1 MCVQVTLLTPI
12 LAAKQR
18 ELTYYR
24 QHDGIVKSVG
34 GLIRRAR
41 SGLRDP
47 RQRPLNEAGGTF
59 PPHTD
64 PGKMVTSSHYL
75 EAPRRL
81 RAFVRAHETSLV
93 VLAAL
98 VGTISGLVVAAM
110 SAAVEGLHVL
120 LFNLEMG
127 DRLSSQFRIEP
138 LRALLVPSL
147 GGLLL
152 GVAFLLLLRW
162 RPARE
167 IDPIEANALHGGRMS
182 FRGSLIVALQTVW
195 SSGVGASVGLEAG
208 YTQLA
213 SGLAASLGRGFH
225 LRRGDQRIMVG
236 CGAAAAI
243 AGAFGAPLA
252 GAFYA
257 FELVIG
263 GYTPASLTPVGVAA
277 VAGYFVAHGIHSD
290 VAGRRRRCGRRC
302 ARARSRHRGVAR
314 RPGGAVRHRHHA
326 RRGAV
331 RDVACQDQAL
341 AAAAA
346 GAGGP
351 RRRPARPD
359 NAAGDVV
366 GARRAAFCRI
376 CFNSAFGA
384 RDHFHPESD
393 CFRHLAG
400 IGFRGGLFFATLF
413 LGAIGGHL
421 FAGGFDAIWPGLN
434 LSPNVYAI
442 IGMSALS
449 ASVIGGPLT
458 MSFIALELTGNLWL
472 TTAVLVAVIIST
484 QITRELFGYSF
495 ATWRLHLR
503 GETIRSAADVGWIR
517 DLTVRSLMRRDV
529 ATVSAN
535 MAIEEFRD
543 KFPLGSKTQVVAV
556 DGTGRYVGLALV
568 ADAHAPDIKAP
579 DGLIGLLH
587 YRDVVLHPGM
597 NIQEAIA
604 VFDAAEAELLA
615 VVDIDGEHRPIGL
628 LTEAHAMRRY
638 AEESEQR
645 RREVIGDI

>member
-1 MCVQVTLLTPI
+1 
-12 LAAKQR
+12 
-18 ELTYYR
+18 
-24 QHDGIVKSVG
+24 
-34 GLIRRAR
+34 
-41 SGLRDP
+41 
-47 RQRPLNEAGGTF
+47 
-59 PPHTD
+59 
-64 PGKMVTSSHYL
+64 MVTSSRYL

-98 VGTISGLVVAAM
+98 IGTIGGLVVLAM
-110 SAAVEGLHVL
+110 SVAVAGLHAL
-120 LFNLEMG
+120 LFNISIRE
-127 DRLSSQFRIEP
+127 RLSSQTSIET

-152 GVAFLLLLRW
+152 GVAFLWLARW

-182 FRGSLIVALQTVW
+182 FRGSVIVSLQTVW

-225 LRRGDQRIMVG
+225 LRRADQRIMVG

-277 VAGYFVAHGIHSD
+277 VAGYFVTHAFAPLTLGVGVGPVGDVLGRDLAVAALLGILAAL
-290 VAGRRRRCGRRC
+290 VGIAIM
-302 ARARSRHRGVAR
+302 RGVALCEALLAKTGIWQPL
-314 RPGGAVRHRHHA
+314 RPALGGLAV
-326 RRGAV
+326 GLL
-331 RDVACQDQAL
+331 AL
-341 AAAAA
+341 ATPQVMSSGHGALHFA
-346 GAGGP
+346 GFVSIP
-351 RRRPARPD
+351 LT
-359 NAAGDVV
+359 VV
-366 GARRAAFCRI
+366 ASMFLLKAIASILSLG
-376 CFNSAFGA
+376 S
-384 RDHFHPESD
+384 
-393 CFRHLAG
+393 
-400 IGFRGGLFFATLF
+400 GFRGGLFFATLF
-413 LGAIGGHL
+413 LGALGGHL
-421 FAGGFDAIWPGLN
+421 FAGVIDTIWPALK
-434 LSPNVYAI
+434 LDPNVYAI

-458 MSFIALELTGNLWL
+458 MSFIALESTGNLWL
-472 TTAVLVAVIIST
+472 TTAVLVAVMIAT

-495 ATWRLHLR
+495 ATWRFHLR

-517 DLTVRSLMRRDV
+517 DLTVRSLMRSDLT
-529 ATVSAN
+529 TVDAS
-535 MAIEEFRD
+535 MPIEEFRE
-543 KFPLGSKTQVVAV
+543 KFPLGSKTRVVAI
-556 DGTGRYVGLALV
+556 DASGRYAGLALV
-568 ADAHAPDIKAP
+568 AEAHAPDLEAVN
-579 DGLIGLLH
+579 GIGDILH
-587 YRDVVLHPGM
+587 FKDVVLHPVM

-604 VFDAAEAELLA
+604 VFDAAEAESLA
-615 VVDIDGEHRPIGL
+615 VVEPGEAHRPIGVL
-628 LTEAHAMRRY
+628 NESHAVRRY

-645 RREVIGDI
+645 RREAIGEA